1 MNSTH
6 IAFDWLKLVYAVIY
20 DELFYHHLVFKYIYG
35 ICWKTYHYRK
45 YIYYIFYPIYN
56 RYKNVS
62 KTDVRQ
68 SWIKNP
74 KSAPPRQ
81 TKTMEELFPAPD
93 RFVNYRL
100 ANNNFI
106 TVSVLHAYDI
116 QTVNDFIF
124 AGFNIAWVFA
134 LLILLYILSK
144 HIRATNRP
152 VYDRDREF
160 LYHKLTSVG
169 RFQVKSGALCW

>member
-1 MNSTH
+1 M
-6 IAFDWLKLVYAVIY
+6 
-20 DELFYHHLVFKYIYG
+20 
-35 ICWKTYHYRK
+35 
-45 YIYYIFYPIYN
+45 
-56 RYKNVS
+56 S

-116 QTVNDFIF
+116 QTVNDFFFF
-124 AGFNIAWVFA
+124 AKFNIAWVFA
-134 LLILLYILSK
+134 LLILLYMYIFYQKTLGQQIDQLMIETGSSY
-144 HIRATNRP
+144 ITN
-152 VYDRDREF
+152 
-160 LYHKLTSVG
+160 
-169 RFQVKSGALCW
+169 

>member
-1 MNSTH
+1 M
-6 IAFDWLKLVYAVIY
+6 
-20 DELFYHHLVFKYIYG
+20 
-35 ICWKTYHYRK
+35 
-45 YIYYIFYPIYN
+45 
-56 RYKNVS
+56 S

-116 QTVNDFIF
+116 ETVNDFIF
-124 AGFNIAWVFA
+124 AGFNSMGFCFINFTVHV
-134 LLILLYILSK
+134 YILSK
-144 HIRATNRP
+144 NNRATNRP
-152 VYDRDREF
+152 VNDRDREF

-169 RFQVKSGALCW
+169 RFSG

>member
-1 MNSTH
+1 M
-6 IAFDWLKLVYAVIY
+6 
-20 DELFYHHLVFKYIYG
+20 
-35 ICWKTYHYRK
+35 
-45 YIYYIFYPIYN
+45 
-56 RYKNVS
+56 S

-116 QTVNDFIF
+116 HTVNDFIF
-124 AGFNIAWVFA
+124 EGFNIAWVFA
-134 LLILLYILSK
+134 LLILLYMYIFYQKTLGQQIDQLMIETGSSY
-144 HIRATNRP
+144 ITN
-152 VYDRDREF
+152 
-160 LYHKLTSVG
+160 
-169 RFQVKSGALCW
+169 

>member
-1 MNSTH
+1 M
-6 IAFDWLKLVYAVIY
+6 
-20 DELFYHHLVFKYIYG
+20 
-35 ICWKTYHYRK
+35 
-45 YIYYIFYPIYN
+45 
-56 RYKNVS
+56 S

-134 LLILLYILSK
+134 LLILLYMYIFYQKTLGQQIDQLMIETVSSY
-144 HIRATNRP
+144 ITN
-152 VYDRDREF
+152 
-160 LYHKLTSVG
+160 
-169 RFQVKSGALCW
+169 

>member
-1 MNSTH
+1 M
-6 IAFDWLKLVYAVIY
+6 
-20 DELFYHHLVFKYIYG
+20 
-35 ICWKTYHYRK
+35 
-45 YIYYIFYPIYN
+45 
-56 RYKNVS
+56 S

-106 TVSVLHAYDI
+106 TVSVLHAYGI
-116 QTVNDFIF
+116 QTVNDFILQ
-124 AGFNIAWVFA
+124 GLIAWVFA
-134 LLILLYILSK
+134 LLILLYMYIFYQKTLGQQIDQLMIETGSSY
-144 HIRATNRP
+144 ITN
-152 VYDRDREF
+152 
-160 LYHKLTSVG
+160 
-169 RFQVKSGALCW
+169 